1 MSHLQM
7 IHVPHINFHIW
18 MSHGTHVN
26 ELYRQKKE
34 SLPCR
39 SRVTHTRP
47 SHVTRMNDPHQSH
60 VTHMNEPCQT
70 YEWTISESCHTCES
84 VMFHVWIP
92 TYGWVMSH
100 VCITYITIMSHMWM
114 SRVPR
119 MNSHKWM
126 SHATHKNQSCHAY
139 EWTTSE
145 LCHTYKWVMSRV
157 WIPKYEWAMSC
168 TWTSHFEN
176 ILASAMNADVTL
188 YHIQR
193 DMTYSYCNSCTS
205 FEGSSQGN
213 QPLNIFTRFVGAGG
227 CRRHVICERTMSH
240 IWMHYVIHT
249 NHFVRY
255 REHRSRSHT

>member
-26 ELYRQKKE
+26 ASYRQKKE

-119 MNSHKWM
+119 MNSHKLM

-176 ILASAMNADVTL
+176 ILASAMYIYIYIADEMILRRVISMQTSRYIWKNHVAHINAL
-188 YHIQR
+188 CH
-193 DMTYSYCNSCTS
+193 TYKS
-205 FEGSSQGN
+205 FR
-213 QPLNIFTRFVGAGG
+213 PLP
-227 CRRHVICERTMSH
+227 RT
-240 IWMHYVIHT
+240 
-249 NHFVRY
+249 
-255 REHRSRSHT
+255 